1 MTYTLVIPFNA
12 TFTKKKQTYHFSFL
26 FSFFL
31 FFFFFFFQVNFKEDT
46 LIEVDNPAVEE
57 KQKKSDMKNGPNT
70 QKEVKANNSNSTL
83 TTMCSLF

>member
-1 MTYTLVIPFNA
+1 MLHSPRKSKLTISLF
-12 TFTKKKQTYHFSFL
+12 F
-26 FSFFL
+26 FSFF
-31 FFFFFFFQVNFKEDT
+31 FFSFQVNFKEDT

>member
-26 FSFFL
+26 I
-31 FFFFFFFQVNFKEDT
+31 FFFFFQVNFKEDT
-46 LIEVDNPAVEE
+46 LIEVDNPAMEE
-57 KQKKSDMKNGPNT
+57 KQNKSDMKNGPNT

>member
-26 FSFFL
+26 FFFFL
-31 FFFFFFFQVNFKEDT
+31 FFFQVNLKEDT
-46 LIEVDNPAVEE
+46 LIEVHNPAMEE
-57 KQKKSDMKNGPNT
+57 KQNKSDMKNGPNT

>member
-12 TFTKKKQTYHFSFL
+12 TFTKKKQTYHFSF
-26 FSFFL
+26 SFFL
-31 FFFFFFFQVNFKEDT
+31 FFFFSFQVNFKEDT

>member
-1 MTYTLVIPFNA
+1 MTYTLVITFNA

-26 FSFFL
+26 
-31 FFFFFFFQVNFKEDT
+31 FFQVNFKEDT

-57 KQKKSDMKNGPNT
+57 KQDKSDMKNGLNT

>member
-26 FSFFL
+26 F
-31 FFFFFFFQVNFKEDT
+31 FFFFQVNFKEDT

-57 KQKKSDMKNGPNT
+57 KQNKSDMKNGPNT

>member
-26 FSFFL
+26 FF

-57 KQKKSDMKNGPNT
+57 KQNKSDMKNGPNT

>member
-1 MTYTLVIPFNA
+1 MLHSPRKSKLTISLF
-12 TFTKKKQTYHFSFL
+12 F
-26 FSFFL
+26 FSFF
-31 FFFFFFFQVNFKEDT
+31 FFSFQVNFKEDT

-57 KQKKSDMKNGPNT
+57 KQKKSDMKNGPNN

>member
-26 FSFFL
+26 F
-31 FFFFFFFQVNFKEDT
+31 FFFFFQVNFKEDT
-46 LIEVDNPAVEE
+46 LIEVDNPAMEE
-57 KQKKSDMKNGPNT
+57 KQNKSDMKNGPNT

>member
-1 MTYTLVIPFNA
+1 MLHSPRKSK
-12 TFTKKKQTYHFSFL
+12 FTISLFFFSF
-26 FSFFL
+26 S
-31 FFFFFFFQVNFKEDT
+31 FFFFFQVNFKEDT

-57 KQKKSDMKNGPNT
+57 KQNKSDMKNGPNT

>member
-1 MTYTLVIPFNA
+1 MLHSPRKSKLTISLF
-12 TFTKKKQTYHFSFL
+12 FFF
-26 FSFFL
+26 FSFFFFC

-57 KQKKSDMKNGPNT
+57 KQIKSDMKNGPNT